1 MNFEFEILEVRRL
14 LSNGLITIDGAHYFA
29 GTSAAEMKAVLAK
42 QGSAPPAVTTRD
54 TGTSGTN
61 TVVVV
66 NSPPQKFTSAGPAD
80 TPSTGPADPGILT
93 PSGTI
98 TVTQNGE
105 VIQNLAITGQI
116 FIDADNVTIKNCTL
130 NDGGQD
136 NYYAVQVEAGITNT
150 TIENCSFT
158 NTGDG
163 TYVIV
168 TEWQS
173 ANTIISN
180 CQFYGTAGSAIDLNG
195 ESATVENNWFYEIGN
210 FASGIVNNGQTG
222 DFHTDD
228 IFVSNGTLNLLNNN
242 IDSPNSTTINGVNY
256 GDASVLFLDPFG
268 AADVIG
274 AVNIENNYID
284 GGGYMFYLMGQ
295 GQVTVANNVIGP
307 DTKYACIYPSYVGS
321 PIVWNNNILQSTNEA
336 LSAPVISGTTLV
348 TEPG

>member
-1 MNFEFEILEVRRL
+1 
-14 LSNGLITIDGAHYFA
+14 
-29 GTSAAEMKAVLAK
+29 MKAVLAK

-295 GQVTVANNVIGP
+295 GQVTVANNVIGL
-307 DTKYACIYPSYVGS
+307 DDRYGLIYPSYVGDPIIWSNNVLS
-321 PIVWNNNILQSTNEA
+321 PVNQP
-336 LSAPVISGTTLV
+336 LSAPVVSGTFLV
-348 TEPG
+348 TEPQPL